1 MSANGSQCSAITD
14 TKNPTCGCTCNINF
28 TLDVDFS
35 VIKLNLVKRNFIN
48 YDSSC
53 IGNLDETGLN
63 FKCSRQRSFIT
74 GEKELEGPWSQ

>member
-48 YDSSC
+48 YERFRCFGSFFKS
-53 IGNLDETGLN
+53 ISVLGIYLLN
-63 FKCSRQRSFIT
+63 
-74 GEKELEGPWSQ
+74 